1 MSEEHGLGCLE
12 ASSVEIGLVDSVC
25 TAAPEVSG
33 DIPDTLNARKWLRVN
48 DQGRRNS
55 CCGNAVDKALEW
67 SRWAGLDYGDHPE
80 DLSARWSYLA
90 ALEWA
95 QTLYRGDNGVS
106 IEAGVMAS
114 RDVGAVLESE
124 FPYWRESERFD
135 TELPSNLMQRAGLH
149 RVRSVARATT
159 GEEVIQR
166 LGAGIGA
173 TVFGMYWSS
182 EMSNYRGGILDRVPG
197 GRNLGGHAVCAV
209 DYEQSRGIIW
219 VANSHGE
226 QWGDRGWFAVTVDT
240 MTALLSQPFGAY
252 TVSGVMGFTPRRY
265 RFKGFMA

>member
-12 ASSVEIGLVDSVC
+12 PSPAEIGRVDSVC
-25 TAAPEVSG
+25 SAPPIVAG
-33 DIPDTLNARKWLRVN
+33 DIPETLNARRWLRVMN
-48 DQGRRNS
+48 QGLRNS
-55 CCGNAVDKALEW
+55 CSGCATQMALEE
-67 SRWAGLDYGDHPE
+67 SRLFDLAFQSQPE

-95 QTLYRGDNGVS
+95 QTLQRGDNGVS

-124 FPYWRESERFD
+124 FPYWRQGELFD
-135 TELPSNLMQRAGLH
+135 RELPQHLLGRAGQH
-149 RVRSVARATT
+149 RVQSVARANT

-173 TVFGMYWSS
+173 TVFGMYWTT
-182 EMSNYRGGILDRVPG
+182 EMGGYTGGIIDRVPG
-197 GRNLGGHAVCAV
+197 GRSLGGHAVCAV
-209 DYEQSRGIIW
+209 DYDRRRGIIW

-226 QWGDRGWFAVTVDT
+226 RWGDRGWFAVTTEV
-240 MTALLSQPFGAY
+240 MTQLLSQPFGAY
-252 TVSGVMGFTPRRY
+252 TISGVQGFAPRK
-265 RFKGFMA
+265 FTWKGFMA